1 MKIKTRDAL
10 RRTVRTLDRTV
21 KATGRGAGEAQRQ
34 AGEAALSDSR
44 SENEHAGNQVQNT
57 GRTAARAAV
66 YGADR
71 FGRWGMR
78 QTGKN
83 IRKVRSR
90 RIKVKPAR
98 AKQLTAPA
106 RKVLQAPRQ
115 AMKTS
120 KRTTQMMKAAI
131 RATVNLGRCAIK
143 ATIAATKTAV
153 AAIKEITAAIVAGGW
168 IVVVVILLLCA
179 VGMAVGQVAGADFSG
194 GELPQITEDW
204 DTSRTETK
212 HNDVIIYV
220 SDAEKVCSFRN
231 FLKNTLSGDN
241 TKVKQMDITVY
252 CKNMGCMIK

>member
-44 SENEHAGNQVQNT
+44 SENEYAGNQVQNT
-57 GRTAARAAV
+57 ERTAARAAV

-98 AKQLTAPA
+98 AKQLTVPA
-106 RKVLQAPRQ
+106 RKVLQVPRQ
-115 AMKTS
+115 AMKAS
-120 KRTTQMMKAAI
+120 KRAAQMMKAAI
-131 RATVNLGRCAIK
+131 RATVNFGRCAIK

-153 AAIKEITAAIVAGGW
+153 AAIKGITAAIVAGGW

-179 VGMAVGQVAGADFSG
+179 VGMAVGRMVGADFSG
-194 GELPQITEDW
+194 SELPQITEDW
-204 DTSRTETK
+204 ESEISNSLLTSPT
-212 HNDVIIYV
+212 D
-220 SDAEKVCSFRN
+220 CSI
-231 FLKNTLSGDN
+231 LKT
-241 TKVKQMDITVY
+241 TQKKKIEVKR
-252 CKNMGCMIK
+252 CCRLL